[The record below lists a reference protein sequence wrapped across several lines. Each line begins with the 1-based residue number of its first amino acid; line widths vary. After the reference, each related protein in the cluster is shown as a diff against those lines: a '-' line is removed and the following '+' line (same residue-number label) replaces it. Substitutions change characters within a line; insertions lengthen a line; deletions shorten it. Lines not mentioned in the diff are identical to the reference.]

1 MISNSEIIVLC
12 FGLCKPILKIV
23 LTLSFGLAV
32 ECTELIY
39 TVHDGVGLI
48 TLNRP
53 DRLNAW
59 TPNLEIELRSVIESA
74 QLDRAVRCVVITG
87 AGRAF
92 CAGMDMAVLGASDR
106 KAWMTDAEDDVLQRY
121 GYLFG
126 FDKPLIAAINGAAV
140 GVGLCLALYCDVRFI
155 ARGAKVATPYT
166 RRGLVAEHG
175 LAWLLPRL
183 IGPLHTA
190 DLLLSGRT
198 IEAQEA
204 SQMGM
209 ALLRPSEGFLE
220 AVLVYAQDLA
230 ASCSPRSVRIVKK
243 QLLQARYQTFGQATH
258 TADREIALCRGT
270 EDFKEGVQHFLEK
283 RPPNFTGQ

>member
-1 MISNSEIIVLC
+1 VEWSELN
-12 FGLCKPILKIV
+12 
-23 LTLSFGLAV
+23 
-32 ECTELIY
+32 Y
-39 TVHDGVGLI
+39 TVQDGVGLI

-59 TPNLEIELRSVIESA
+59 TPTLEVEFRSVIETS
-74 QLDRAVRCVVITG
+74 QQDDSVRCVVLTG

-92 CAGMDMAVLGASDR
+92 CAGMDMAILGSSGR
-106 KAWMTDAEDDVLQRY
+106 KAFESDSEDDVMQRY

-126 FDKPLIAAINGAAV
+126 FDKPLIAAMNGAAA
-140 GVGLCLALYCDVRFI
+140 GVGLCLALYCDIRFI
-155 ARGAKVATPYT
+155 ASGAKVALPYT

-183 IGPLHTA
+183 IGPLHSA

-209 ALLRPSEGFLE
+209 ALLRPSEGFMV
-220 AVLVYAQDLA
+220 AVLAYAKDLA
-230 ASCSPRSVRIVKK
+230 SSCSIRSTRIIKK
-243 QLLQARYQTFGQATH
+243 QLQQARYQTFGQATYI
-258 TADREIALCRGT
+258 ADREIALCRET
-270 EDFKEGVQHFLEK
+270 HDFKEGVQHFIEK
-283 RPPNFTGQ
+283 RKPNFTGR